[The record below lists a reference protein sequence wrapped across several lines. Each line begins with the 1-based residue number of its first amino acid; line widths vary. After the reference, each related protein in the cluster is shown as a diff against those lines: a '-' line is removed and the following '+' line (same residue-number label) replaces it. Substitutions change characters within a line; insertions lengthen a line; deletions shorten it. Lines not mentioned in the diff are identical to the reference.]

1 LAAHNFDI
9 FINSLEKKLKGPLP
23 GLAAQLKM
31 ANLKRLRR
39 GMSMDV
45 PPDVKQGGVL
55 ILFYPVDGSANLVF
69 IKRSEYEGVHS
80 GQISFPGGGQER
92 SDSSIIETALRE
104 AKEEIGIDP
113 GQVKPIGRI
122 TTLYIPP
129 SNFLVTPVVGYTDV
143 TPEFTP
149 EPEEVD
155 HILQVSLED
164 LLDERNMQEKEIT
177 IIDGLVITAP
187 CFYIDGNII
196 WGATAMILSELLELI
211 RQP

>member
-155 HILQVSLED
+155 HILQVPLED